1 MLFERVY
8 EIKTLTGKIKF
19 AKITKFCGEK
29 ASQLKKS
36 FECSHFRART
46 YILKSKSI
54 ERWRSF

>member
-1 MLFERVY
+1 MKSKHLQ
-8 EIKTLTGKIKF
+8 GKANSQKLLNF
-19 AKITKFCGEK
+19 AGKKPH
-29 ASQLKKS
+29 SLKS